1 MKQLIF
7 LLPLLFIS
15 FARCN
20 DANHL
25 KVKTNI
31 LDSSNTS
38 EHTKQN
44 NQKIISD
51 ELSKTSI
58 KQVSKSPK
66 ITFDNISQAEIA
78 KNNNSDGGNNLKL
91 PLKFSE
97 NGYNLEISGVFTIQS
112 PYGKKHPVN
121 SPPNAVAGTGCF
133 IKLSNSSQ
141 FDLKSLMLNC
151 IKPPSAVTLIGY
163 DKEGEEKY
171 KEKIEIK
178 KNEFTQQVLNF
189 NGISSF
195 YFRGSL
201 GQSPVVDDLIISQ

>member
-1 MKQLIF
+1 MKHLFF
-7 LLPLLFIS
+7 LVPLLFIS
-15 FARCN
+15 FVSCN
-20 DANHL
+20 NANQS
-25 KVKTNI
+25 KEKNNNSA
-31 LDSSNTS
+31 SSNTS
-38 EHTKQN
+38 EQTKKSD
-44 NQKIISD
+44 QKIISD
-51 ELSKTSI
+51 EISKTSI
-58 KQVSKSPK
+58 QQVSESPK
-66 ITFDNISQAEIA
+66 ITFDNISQAEIT

-91 PLKFSE
+91 PLEFSE

-112 PYGKKHPVN
+112 PYGKKNPVN

-163 DKEGEEKY
+163 DNEGEEKY

-178 KNEFTQQVLNF
+178 KNEFTHQVLNF